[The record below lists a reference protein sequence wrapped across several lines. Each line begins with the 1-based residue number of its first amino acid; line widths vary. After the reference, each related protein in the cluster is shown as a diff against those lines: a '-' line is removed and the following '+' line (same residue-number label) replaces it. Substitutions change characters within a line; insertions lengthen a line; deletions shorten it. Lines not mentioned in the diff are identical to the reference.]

1 MDDLNVHAYIGH
13 IASLIAALCWAIC
26 SLCFTS
32 AGHRIGALAVG
43 FIRLMMALLMFIIY
57 GWVTRGMPFPTDA
70 SAHAWFYLSLSG
82 LIGFFLGDIFLFRSF
97 VLIGPRLTLLVMSL
111 WPAMTAVMGVAVL
124 GEKLSYNEWCG
135 IMLTLCGIIWVVLER
150 QMTGNNVT
158 YHATPLG
165 ILFAVLG
172 AFGQAAGYILSKI
185 GMSVVDP
192 VTGTVTNYDPFAASQ
207 IRAVAA
213 LGGFILLFTLL
224 KRWGRIRSAVVQA
237 KPMAVLSLGALT
249 GPFIGVG
256 LSLLAIQYIPTGI
269 SATIMATTPI
279 IIIPLVIL
287 LHKEHVSTRA
297 IFGAVVAVIG
307 VAILFL
313 S

>member
-1 MDDLNVHAYIGH
+1 
-13 IASLIAALCWAIC
+13 
-26 SLCFTS
+26 
-32 AGHRIGALAVG
+32 
-43 FIRLMMALLMFIIY
+43 MALLMFFIY
-57 GWVTRGMPFPTDA
+57 GWVTRGMPFPGDA
-70 SAHAWFYLSLSG
+70 SAHAWIYLSLSG

-124 GEKLSYNEWCG
+124 GEQLSYNEWCG
-135 IMLTLCGIIWVVLER
+135 IMLTLSGIIWVVLER
-150 QMTGNNVT
+150 RMAGNNLT
-158 YHATPLG
+158 YHASLPG
-165 ILFAVLG
+165 VLFAVLG
-172 AFGQAAGYILSKI
+172 ALGQAVGYILSKI
-185 GMSVVDP
+185 GMRIVDP
-192 VTGTVTNYDPFAASQ
+192 VTGTVSDYDPFAASQ
-207 IRAVAA
+207 IRAIAA
-213 LGGFILLFTLL
+213 VGGFILLFTLL
-224 KRWGRIRSAVVQA
+224 NRWHRIRSAVVQV
-237 KPMAVLSLGALT
+237 KPMAVLSLGAFT

-287 LHKEHVSTRA
+287 LHKEHVSARA

>member
-1 MDDLNVHAYIGH
+1 MHAYIGH

-43 FIRLMMALLMFIIY
+43 FIRMMLALLMFFMY
-57 GWVTRGMPFPTDA
+57 GWITRGMPFPTDA
-70 SAHAWFYLSLSG
+70 STHAWFYLSLSG

-111 WPAMTAVMGVAVL
+111 WPAMTAVLGVAVL

-135 IMLTLCGIIWVVLER
+135 IMLTLSGIIWVVLER
-150 QMTGNNVT
+150 RIVGSSVT
-158 YHATPLG
+158 YHTAPRG
-165 ILFAVLG
+165 VLFAVLG
-172 AFGQAAGYILSKI
+172 ALGQAVGFILSKI
-185 GMSVVDP
+185 GMSTVDP
-192 VTGTVTNYDPFAASQ
+192 VTGTVSDYDPFAASQ
-207 IRAVAA
+207 IRAIAA
-213 LGGFILLFTLL
+213 IVGFIMLFTLL
-224 KRWGRIRSAVVQA
+224 KRWGRIRSAVVQI
-237 KPMAVLSLGALT
+237 KPMAALALGAFT

-269 SATIMATTPI
+269 SATIIATTPI

-297 IFGAVVAVIG
+297 IFGAGVAVIG